1 MGAKLLLI
9 LARKLLQSCRAS
21 ETCLKKNLFH
31 RSQVQ
36 YKQID
41 CSIAIHLDSQS
52 RIYTV
57 SMQQIC
63 SDGIVDALVNVSYRY
78 FCRLKLTELR
88 SSLQSLLE
96 AAFVLICFNA
106 KKTTCFTGNCLG
118 MLFRY
123 VAKAPN
129 AKYFRVGLWFSFLSL
144 CCRYVYD
151 AMYI

>member
-21 ETCLKKNLFH
+21 ETCLKKNLSH

-118 MLFRY
+118 MLQKLRMQSTF
-123 VAKAPN
+123 VLV
-129 AKYFRVGLWFSFLSL
+129 FGFLFFPF
-144 CCRYVYD
+144 VV
-151 AMYI
+151 AMYMTPCIYDR